1 MSKKAKGSLP
11 YDRTDR
17 ESVYY
22 YAIDLRGS
30 TRREKTDADAIDD
43 IRRNKGSF
51 GSAVESCYFMLD
63 ANNKSEADFPEAELE
78 AVSGGGWSCSDLSV
92 TDTRVV

>member
-22 YAIDLRGS
+22 YAIVLRGS
-30 TRREKTDADAIDD
+30 TRHVNTTTRQSAI
-43 IRRNKGSF
+43 
-51 GSAVESCYFMLD
+51 
-63 ANNKSEADFPEAELE
+63 KS
-78 AVSGGGWSCSDLSV
+78 
-92 TDTRVV
+92 RQ